1 MSEPFIPT
9 KPGIYHNIPF
19 ENYKR
24 IPAINSSRL
33 KRATRSMAHVLSAL
47 DEPDKET
54 TAKAFGRLVHTIT
67 LQPELLSEVIP
78 PPLNTTGK
86 YKDNPKPYGA
96 ETKAYAEFV
105 EANPGKIVAAQED
118 IDHCVKIIEKVS
130 AHPIAGPIIDFAR
143 TQRGKP
149 NRLTELT
156 LVWERHGV
164 LCKARVDIA
173 KSGDCWAD
181 IKTCDD
187 ARPEAFARSVETYA
201 YDIQYAMYRDG
212 LSALGSVPLPF
223 RWIAIE
229 TNGSHELMVHE
240 PSDDWK
246 AIAIASYELAI
257 KQYADCVKSGKW
269 PGYSRA
275 LSVIDIPKWREN
287 ALLGIGA

>member
-1 MSEPFIPT
+1 MSEPFIPS

-19 ENYKR
+19 DDYKR

-33 KRATRSMAHVLSAL
+33 KRATRSMAHVLASL
-47 DEPDKET
+47 DEADKDSK
-54 TAKAFGRLVHTIT
+54 AKAFGRLVHTV
-67 LQPELLSEVIP
+67 LLEPDRLKDTIDP
-78 PPLNTTGK
+78 PINKTT
-86 YKDNPKPYGA
+86 NKPYGV

-105 EANPGKIVAAQED
+105 AANPGKMVVDPED
-118 IDHCVKIIEKVS
+118 TAHCVKIMEKVA

-143 TQRGKP
+143 TQRGSSK
-149 NRLTELT
+149 RLTELT
-156 LVWERHGV
+156 LIWERHGV

-173 KSGDCWAD
+173 KTGDCWAD
-181 IKTCDD
+181 VKTCDD

-212 LSALGSVPLPF
+212 LNALGSVPLPF
-223 RWIAIE
+223 RWIAVE

-246 AIAIASYELAI
+246 ATAIASYELAI
-257 KQYADCVKSGKW
+257 KKYADCVKSGKW